1 VRLFFAGATGV
12 VGRPLVPRLV
22 ADGHEVTAMTRT
34 PAKAESLRER
44 GAEPVVCD
52 ALDADSLARAVA
64 EVRPEAVIHHLT
76 DLPQAINPRR
86 ADRDFEANDRVRE
99 QGTRNLVQAA
109 RAAGARRVVAQTVA
123 FFYAPGEPGLRTEED
138 PAFVDAPDPF
148 DRSVAASLALE
159 REVTGTEGIEGVVL
173 RFGFWYGPGTA
184 YAPDGSIAAMVRKR
198 RYPLVGDGGGVSSF
212 VHIDDVVEATVA
224 ALGALPG
231 IYNVT
236 DDDPAP
242 AREWLPAYAEA
253 LGASPPR
260 RVPTW
265 LARIVAGRY
274 AAYVM
279 TELRGASN
287 EKAKRELGWTPRHPS
302 WRQGFREALG

>member
-34 PAKAESLRER
+34 PAKAEGLRSA

-52 ALDADSLARAVA
+52 ALDADALARAVA
-64 EVRPEAVIHHLT
+64 EARPEAVIHHLT

-138 PAFVDAPDPF
+138 PAFVDAPEPF

-159 REVTGTEGIEGVVL
+159 REVTRTEGIEGVVL

-184 YAPDGSIAAMVRKR
+184 YASDGSIAAMVRKR

-224 ALGALPG
+224 ALGAPRG

-274 AAYVM
+274 AAYLM
-279 TELRGASN
+279 TELHGASKA
-287 EKAKRELGWTPRHPS
+287 KAKRELGWTPRHPS